1 MSKEFS
7 KKEVQKANKY
17 MKECLTSLAIK
28 EIWIKTTL
36 KVHFFPDKMAIFK
49 TKTTNPG
56 KDEVKHEPFHTLLV
70 KMQISTTTV
79 DSNMKIP

>member
-28 EIWIKTTL
+28 EI
-36 KVHFFPDKMAIFK
+36 
-49 TKTTNPG
+49 
-56 KDEVKHEPFHTLLV
+56 
-70 KMQISTTTV
+70 
-79 DSNMKIP
+79 